1 MYDPQNMQTPY
12 ESSHILKPRFKRE
25 LNRNYLII
33 DNPAEANGSEY
44 QEYQE
49 RIFLKSNIPGLL
61 KCSIE
66 NIDGIKHYL
75 YDITSKIS
83 LSTWC
88 LTTPARAESIRQIF
102 TGIIN
107 AASYFEDY
115 LLDEEYLIL
124 DPEYVFVGR
133 DTSEVLLC
141 FCPAIKEN
149 ITSGLQRLTG
159 YFMNLVPAD
168 DKDAAVLMFDIYRSV
183 SKEGCCIEDMRSC
196 LGMGTFQDAFSIT
209 NFDKKPPET
218 TSETDVDIAL
228 NNEAK
233 DTDLERAILL
243 DEFFSDDEFE
253 EKNSS
258 LFKDKKTNIKNMAKL
273 SLIGA
278 AIAIGIFFIL
288 HFLINVELDV
298 YTVAGT
304 VIAAFA
310 VVFIAL
316 KIKGSFF
323 HRNSHD
329 THDNF
334 FDPNTKSQSGL
345 QLESISGSR
354 HGVQRKLLRNP
365 YHEMSNK
372 LQCEPHIRDQS
383 LFFLGS
389 SYDSQPEYHKIPE
402 SELDV
407 DAYTTVLTEEKP
419 SQGLLRAL
427 DEDMPDIKLGKDSTI
442 IGKNKTMCDAVLSR
456 PTISRMHARILVED
470 GTYILQDLGS
480 KNGTSVNGRMLIGS
494 ETQSLTSG
502 DTLRFADADFVFSK
516 L

>member
-1 MYDPQNMQTPY
+1 MD
-12 ESSHILKPRFKRE
+12 KPKFKRE

-33 DNPAEANGSEY
+33 DSPAKASGSEY

-49 RIFLKSNIPGLL
+49 RILLKSNIPGLL

-88 LTTPARAESIRQIF
+88 LTTPVRAESIRQIF

-107 AASYFEDY
+107 AASYLEDY

-124 DPEYVFVGR
+124 NPEYIFVGR

-159 YFMNLVPAD
+159 YFMNLVPSA
-168 DKDAAVLMFDIYRSV
+168 DKDGAVLMFDIYRSV
-183 SKEGCCIEDMRSC
+183 SKEGTCIEDIRSC
-196 LGMGTFQDAFSIT
+196 LGVGTFQDAFSIS
-209 NFDKKPPET
+209 NFENKPPERA
-218 TSETDVDIAL
+218 SETDVDIAL
-228 NNEAK
+228 NNGAN
-233 DTDLERAILL
+233 DADLERAMLL

-253 EKNSS
+253 ENNSS
-258 LFKDKKTNIKNMAKL
+258 LFKDKTTNIKNMAKL

-288 HFLINVELDV
+288 HFLICVELDV

-365 YHEMSNK
+365 RDEM
-372 LQCEPHIRDQS
+372 PD
-383 LFFLGS
+383 
-389 SYDSQPEYHKIPE
+389 P
-402 SELDV
+402 DV
-407 DAYTTVLTEEKP
+407 DAYTTILTGEKP
-419 SQGLLRAL
+419 SHGLLRAL
-427 DEDMPDIKLGKDSTI
+427 DEDMPDIKLGKDSVI
-442 IGKNKTMCDAVLSR
+442 IGKSKTMCDAVLSR
-456 PTISRMHARILVED
+456 PTISRMHARISVEE

-494 ETQSLTSG
+494 ETHSLTSG
-502 DTLRFADADFVFSK
+502 DTLGFADADFIFSK

>member
-102 TGIIN
+102 TDIIN

-258 LFKDKKTNIKNMAKL
+258 LFKNKKTNIKNMAKL

-310 VVFIAL
+310 VVFVAL

-323 HRNSHD
+323 HKNSHD

-354 HGVQRKLLRNP
+354 YGVQRKLLRNP
-365 YHEMSNK
+365 RDEM
-372 LQCEPHIRDQS
+372 PD
-383 LFFLGS
+383 
-389 SYDSQPEYHKIPE
+389 P
-402 SELDV
+402 DV
-407 DAYTTVLTEEKP
+407 DAYTTVLTGEKA
-419 SQGLLRAL
+419 SHGLLRAL

-502 DTLRFADADFVFSK
+502 DTLGFADADFIFSK